1 MALQS
6 TSDADIASPA
16 HGAMVADLAFF
27 TGMAVFACA
36 VAAAANQHFDGSLTT
51 AAALGCALLVAS
63 IFLHVVLRRVQAGP
77 VKVRRHRVRAR
88 RSSEQTQDLKN
99 SRRNA
104 PKAVEPAEQ
113 RKPPNLEHKPGGP
126 GPQLELGVADA
137 AKFWAL
143 RPGDRVDGPE
153 LPPANTQQRPGA
165 KLGAPASPASPAT
178 PTVSASGESV
188 ADVETINAIL
198 RRMAQDITAGRARAR
213 AEEPEEDM
221 AVAAHDGAASA
232 DRGDDT
238 QHVKTAAAP
247 KTGHAEVMSE
257 APDLTE
263 ALARAVDGSPP
274 DHPEAIVDASVE
286 GGRSSEVP
294 DPVLADVDPG
304 DEAAR
309 LPDTVVALAEAL
321 AAERIGVFFEP
332 INSLDNEA
340 AQHYEMT
347 LRLRLADGEE
357 MAREAYSAAASGT
370 AVLPLIDTIALVH
383 ARRLVWRQMGAD
395 AEGRLFT
402 GVSGEAVL
410 SRQFAEDFEKMVAR
424 DVGFPRRI
432 VLSLPQSD
440 ARLFTDPHL
449 RALGRMSN
457 GGIVFA
463 LDGVTDLDMDF
474 EALAAAGFRFV
485 KLDADVFLNGLPV
498 GGTRVP
504 ADDICQH
511 LRRSGLVAIVG
522 HIQGQAE
529 LERLRHC
536 GVTLGQGPL
545 FGTPAL
551 VKAEVSRA
559 S

>member
-1 MALQS
+1 
-6 TSDADIASPA
+6 
-16 HGAMVADLAFF
+16 MVADLAFF

-63 IFLHVVLRRVQAGP
+63 IFLHVVLRRLQAGP

-88 RSSEQTQDLKN
+88 RSSEQTQDLRN

-104 PKAVEPAEQ
+104 SKAVEPAEQ
-113 RKPPNLEHKPGGP
+113 RKPPNLEHKPGEP

-137 AKFWAL
+137 AKFWTL
-143 RPGDRVDGPE
+143 RPGDRVEGPE
-153 LPPANTQQRPGA
+153 LPPADAQQRSVA
-165 KLGAPASPASPAT
+165 KLGSPASPASPA
-178 PTVSASGESV
+178 VSASGESV

-213 AEEPEEDM
+213 ADEPEEDV
-221 AVAAHDGAASA
+221 AVAAQDDAASA

-238 QHVKTAAAP
+238 QHVEMAAAP
-247 KTGHAEVMSE
+247 KTGHAEVISE

-286 GGRSSEVP
+286 GGRSSEAP
-294 DPVLADVDPG
+294 DPVLADVAPG

-347 LRLRLADGEE
+347 LRLRLADGAEV
-357 MAREAYSAAASGT
+357 AREAYSAAASGT

-410 SRQFAEDFEKMVAR
+410 SRQFSDDFEKMVAR

-449 RALGRMSN
+449 AALARMSS

-474 EALAAAGFRFV
+474 ETLAAAGFRFV

-522 HIQGQAE
+522 HIQGQEE